1 MSDPRDD
8 DTGFDG
14 EPPTAHNGE
23 GQAPEV
29 DVTDLDTEEAEDGV
43 DPDESGRR

>member
-29 DVTDLDTEEAEDGV
+29 DVTGLGSEEAEDGV